1 MLRNF
6 PLLYAIRR
14 KSLRNSRKI
23 GNRQPVGMC
32 VQEGQSERQR
42 LWPHKQSAQKSP
54 NTPTKHILNMIHDII
69 LFCPKIIIELV
80 NLRIANLN
88 IKILLLQK
96 KSQKSDK
103 VSVKAALCRRKV
115 TDERSKQ
122 SDINNFSSSK
132 SIWRNKRVKSSII
145 MILVGPSSP
154 AVYRQ
159 SVYVPLYFQLKEP
172 LKYLVVKRTIRH

>member
-115 TDERSKQ
+115 TDERSK
-122 SDINNFSSSK
+122 
-132 SIWRNKRVKSSII
+132 
-145 MILVGPSSP
+145 
-154 AVYRQ
+154 
-159 SVYVPLYFQLKEP
+159 
-172 LKYLVVKRTIRH
+172 